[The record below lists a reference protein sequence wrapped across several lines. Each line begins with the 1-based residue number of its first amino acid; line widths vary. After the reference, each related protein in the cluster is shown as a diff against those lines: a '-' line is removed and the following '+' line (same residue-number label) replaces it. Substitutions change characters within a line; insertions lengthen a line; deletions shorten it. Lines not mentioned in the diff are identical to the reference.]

1 MTAAPNNSP
10 EEPNRN
16 SLCQFSQHLRMSD
29 PITII
34 SEMILRIANTTLMT
48 AAEAAVLGL
57 GDSWRVQNEKR
68 CHPERNLIFSLL
80 STGREITDNGLRV
93 GAR

>member
-1 MTAAPNNSP
+1 MTAAPNNPP

-34 SEMILRIANTTLMT
+34 SEMILRTANTTVMT

-57 GDSWRVQNEKR
+57 GDSWRVQKEKR
-68 CHPERNLIFSLL
+68 RHPEHNLISSLAVRSL
-80 STGREITDNGLRV
+80 TMGFELEF
-93 GAR
+93 AAH